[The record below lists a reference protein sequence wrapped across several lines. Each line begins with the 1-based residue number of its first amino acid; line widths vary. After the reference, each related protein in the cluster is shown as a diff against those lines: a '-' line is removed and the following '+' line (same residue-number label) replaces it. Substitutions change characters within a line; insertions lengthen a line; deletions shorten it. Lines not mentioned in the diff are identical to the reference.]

1 MPYYKVTKL
10 SLNINYLCIEMT
22 IDQVHKFVDF
32 LIRQSNSGVY
42 VSPSEV
48 DLVLNR
54 AQVQYFNK
62 LYGNQ
67 NDYRYDRPVPKIAY
81 AITEKISDSL
91 SPFLSNKIVVS
102 IPGSGRVSKSSI
114 DRFYH
119 MVALSNTIINS
130 PGKIGYIALNNP
142 GSGYS
147 SVPTVTIPAPIN
159 AGTTAVGTAV
169 LSNTTNGYV
178 SSITISNQG
187 TNYTSLPVISISAPT
202 AFTFSGTSSAVN
214 ISTDTITFSSAHPFN
229 TGDKVKYSNGGGTSI
244 TAAGLV
250 NNGYIYLIKTGA
262 QTVQL
267 SGSYDSAIAG
277 SAINITAVGTGT
289 QSFTGETATATAIG
303 VSQEEYEITRVE
315 QDRLANNLASYYDYP
330 DDSGA
335 IYTVFRDY
343 IQFNPNNLYSANVV
357 YLKKPQDMYWGYTI
371 VNGRPVYSEAL
382 SVQPEWNDTDMNEII
397 YLALSYIGL
406 NTKDADVAGFAN
418 NKTQTGL

>member
-1 MPYYKVTKL
+1 MMGGFIVK
-10 SLNINYLCIEMT
+10 SSINIKYLCSEMT

-102 IPGSGRVSKSSI
+102 IPGSGRVNKSAI

-130 PGKIGYIALNNP
+130 PGKIGYIALDNP

-147 SVPTVTIPAPIN
+147 AVPTVTIPAPIN
-159 AGTTAVGTAV
+159 TGTTAVGTAV
-169 LSNTTNGYV
+169 LSNTTDGYV
-178 SSITISNQG
+178 SSITVSNQG
-187 TNYTSLPVISISAPT
+187 ANYTKLPVVTIAAPT
-202 AFTFSGTSSAVN
+202 AFTFSGTSSGVN
-214 ISTDTITFSSAHPFN
+214 ITTDTITFPSAHPFN
-229 TGDKVKYSNGGGTSI
+229 TGDRVKYSNGGGTSI
-244 TAAGLV
+244 TAAGLI
-250 NNGYIYLIKTGA
+250 NDGYIYLIKTGST
-262 QTVQL
+262 TVKL

-343 IQFNPNNLYSANVV
+343 IQFNPNDLYSANII

>member
-1 MPYYKVTKL
+1 
-10 SLNINYLCIEMT
+10 MT

-42 VSPSEV
+42 ASQSEV

-130 PGKIGYIALNNP
+130 PGKIGYIALDNP

-159 AGTTAVGTAV
+159 TGTTAVGTAV

-178 SSITISNQG
+178 SSITVSNQG
-187 TNYTSLPVISISAPT
+187 TNYTSLPVVSISAPT
-202 AFTFSGTSSAVN
+202 AFTFSGTSSAV
-214 ISTDTITFSSAHPFN
+214 STTTDTITFPSAHPFN

-250 NNGYIYLIKTGA
+250 SGGYIYIIKTGA

-277 SAINITAVGTGT
+277 AYINITAVGTGT

-343 IQFNPNNLYSANVV
+343 IQFNPNNLYSANVI

-371 VNGRPVYSEAL
+371 VNGRPLYSEAL

-406 NTKDADVAGFAN
+406 NIKDGDVAQFAN
-418 NKTQTGL
+418 QKTQTGL